1 MMKVVSMDRGPVG
14 DDGLRRL
21 IVKHQVLEHEYDD
34 LQTETRTLKKTLQKA
49 KLKEQRLLAEVRF
62 LRRRYKYLIENQMER
77 RPFEDFAQPQ
87 AMEFHN
93 ENMTQEKHF
102 RGEEAT
108 TSNPR
113 GFLDLNQISELR
125 EDEAAEYQVAVEP
138 LSVEKKGK
146 KRLVDGDVK
155 LSICREVGNNG
166 FNGGGAMRGGKRK
179 ITWQDRLALKV

>member
-1 MMKVVSMDRGPVG
+1 MKVVSMDRGPVG

-113 GFLDLNQISELR
+113 GFLDLNQISELLLGR
-125 EDEAAEYQVAVEP
+125 RP
-138 LSVEKKGK
+138 NLLCLCK
-146 KRLVDGDVK
+146 LVQGDQ
-155 LSICREVGNNG
+155 IY
-166 FNGGGAMRGGKRK
+166 
-179 ITWQDRLALKV
+179 